1 MVLGVCRRV
10 LRQEQDAEDAF
21 QATFLV
27 LARKAGSVR
36 RREAVG
42 SWLYAVAYRTA
53 RQVRDARARRR
64 AWERQVAAI
73 PHPEVGP
80 PEAQDW
86 RPLLDAELARLPEK
100 YRAAVVLCD
109 LEGLSRREAGRQLG
123 LADGTLARRL
133 AAGRRLLAGRLS
145 RRGVALSGGALAV
158 LLSQGGASAQVPAP
172 LVVATAKA
180 AVLVAA
186 GHLAGVPIPVALVTK
201 GVLRAMFLTKLK
213 VAAGVVLLAAAL
225 GAGGLAYQAGG
236 ARAAQ
241 AEKRAEGKPRSEVEA
256 LRRENELLKLNL
268 EVVLEKVR
276 AQGAE
281 LRALRAK
288 AKGAGGRGVAVGDFD
303 NDGRLDLYIA
313 NSRRGDPAQQAEAAL
328 KALREAK
335 DDAAR
340 RRAVDALDRA
350 LRSLREQ
357 LRRAQPDGR
366 LAPGKGTRLAPGK

>member
-1 MVLGVCRRV
+1 VG
-10 LRQEQDAEDAF
+10 
-21 QATFLV
+21 
-27 LARKAGSVR
+27 
-36 RREAVG
+36 AV
-42 SWLYAVAYRTA
+42 
-53 RQVRDARARRR
+53 
-64 AWERQVAAI
+64 

-109 LEGLSRREAGRQLG
+109 MEGLSRREAAGQLG
-123 LADGTLARRL
+123 LADGTLSRRL

-158 LLSQGGASAQVPAP
+158 LLSRGAASAQVPAP
-172 LVVATAKA
+172 LVAATAKA

-186 GHLAGVPIPVALVTK
+186 GHLAGVPFPVALVTK

-213 VAAGVVLLAAAL
+213 VAAGAVLLTAAL
-225 GAGGLAYQAGG
+225 GAGGLAYHAGG

-241 AEKRAEGKPRSEVEA
+241 AEKRAEGKPRTELEA

-288 AKGAGGRGVAVGDFD
+288 AKDAAGKGVALADFD
-303 NDGRLDLYIA
+303 GDGLLDLDVA
-313 NSRRGDPAQQAEAAL
+313 NAGHGDPARDAEAAV

-350 LRSLREQ
+350 LRGLRWQ
-357 LRRAQPDGR
+357 LRRPSPTTGLPR
-366 LAPGKGTRLAPGK
+366 